1 MVVYGLAYSTLSGI
15 GIWSSAEEEMDLQ
28 TDSYIELAPG
38 QVLEQEI
45 KIAKDKLLR
54 LKTFGIAVG
63 RNGTEKTNGID
74 GN

>member
-38 QVLEQEI
+38 QVLEQEN
-45 KIAKDKLLR
+45 KNRKGQLLR
-54 LKTFGIAVG
+54 PEDFWNCCWK
-63 RNGTEKTNGID
+63 EWD
-74 GN
+74 